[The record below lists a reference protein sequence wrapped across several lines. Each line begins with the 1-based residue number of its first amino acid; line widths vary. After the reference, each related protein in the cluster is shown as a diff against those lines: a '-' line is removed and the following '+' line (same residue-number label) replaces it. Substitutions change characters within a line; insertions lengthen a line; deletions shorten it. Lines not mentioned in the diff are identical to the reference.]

1 MSIKKTSTKL
11 ICILAA
17 GIGSRMGEYTEIIN
31 KSLLPINFTSS
42 LTKIINSFPKNS
54 KFVIASG
61 FKKENVKN
69 FVKILNNKNIKIVI
83 VKKFTGKVQD
93 QHYHFIAAKNIFKIV
108 FILYLVIHSSPE
120 ISQNMRIIIG

>member
-1 MSIKKTSTKL
+1 MNIEKNPTKL

-54 KFVIASG
+54 RFIIASG

-69 FVKILNNKNIKIVI
+69 FVKILNNKKIKFFYINNFDI
-83 VKKFTGKVQD
+83 
-93 QHYHFIAAKNIFKIV
+93 FII
-108 FILYLVIHSSPE
+108 
-120 ISQNMRIIIG
+120 